1 MPIKIKV
8 VINDKKIEKI
18 MLKAKRALDGSIIIS
33 DHPDMDI
40 MVFPSK
46 NKIVAMAKEQ
56 LDDEVYESQKRF
68 FKFLTLNG
76 IVEFDSVQDGNLFMS
91 KEGKILSMA
100 GPGDPIQYTLY
111 TISKFIDKEEPFYEN
126 MKQYEKEMEKN
137 LLEPEIDEYTEF
149 DAARH
154 SDQKGSLPPKMV
166 KYGISSI
173 YRL

>member
-1 MPIKIKV
+1 
-8 VINDKKIEKI
+8 
-18 MLKAKRALDGSIIIS
+18 
-33 DHPDMDI
+33 
-40 MVFPSK
+40 
-46 NKIVAMAKEQ
+46 
-56 LDDEVYESQKRF
+56 
-68 FKFLTLNG
+68 
-76 IVEFDSVQDGNLFMS
+76 
-91 KEGKILSMA
+91 MA
-100 GPGDPIQYTLY
+100 GPGDPIQYALY
-111 TISKFIDKEEPFYEN
+111 TISKFIDKEEPFYQN